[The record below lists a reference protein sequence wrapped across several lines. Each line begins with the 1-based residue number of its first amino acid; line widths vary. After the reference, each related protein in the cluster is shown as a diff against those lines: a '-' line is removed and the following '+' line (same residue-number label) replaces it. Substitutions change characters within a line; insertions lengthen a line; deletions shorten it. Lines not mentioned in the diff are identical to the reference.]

1 LVVRVSEQALGAGQ
15 ALGAVMVREQQKMQA
30 WAYQEG
36 QASALWQ

>member
-1 LVVRVSEQALGAGQ
+1 LVAGVSEQALGAGQ
-15 ALGAVMVREQQKMQA
+15 ASDAVTVQEQQNVQA

>member
-1 LVVRVSEQALGAGQ
+1 LAAEASEQELGADQ
-15 ALGAVMVREQQKMQA
+15 ASGAVTVQEQQNVQA